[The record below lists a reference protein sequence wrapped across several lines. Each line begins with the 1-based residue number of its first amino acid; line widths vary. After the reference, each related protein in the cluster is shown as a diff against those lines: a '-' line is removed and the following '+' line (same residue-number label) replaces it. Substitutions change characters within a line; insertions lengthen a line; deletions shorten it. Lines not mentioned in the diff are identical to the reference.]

1 MGDARLR
8 RRRRAGTHGIATSP
22 ATSPSASSPS
32 PSSSAPRPP
41 LGKGGKGSKGG
52 KGGKCAKGGK
62 DDTVDLGDA
71 VGKGGKDGAS
81 GHVGEGAAA
90 PPTGTGVSAP
100 PAPPRP
106 HRPKALTD
114 PAETVPAA
122 RPPST
127 TGPFGDVWHDIK
139 RRILAKAGSPTD
151 GRLPRSW
158 AARGPVYLP
167 SPRAHGSA
175 FSNRTGS
182 IHRLPR
188 PRHRRTGRATSH
200 AALRGRE
207 DGAQQRLTTHV
218 FRCIVRLDHC
228 LITAPQL
235 ACHSDGATSLDL
247 FSCFVGSSHGNGEDG
262 ASHGGFPIAPCAPP
276 YGAAPP
282 QDTARLP
289 RRARRRDRLC
299 LCRTDARGGA
309 RRALRNCSQH
319 PRTGREPG
327 VRRWVQRAAAI
338 ARTFP
343 AWGSHL
349 PRCQAMRDPARPTS
363 RSEEGGAIAWRC
375 IAPPA
380 GDGSSAAA

>member
-1 MGDARLR
+1 M
-8 RRRRAGTHGIATSP
+8 
-22 ATSPSASSPS
+22 
-32 PSSSAPRPP
+32 
-41 LGKGGKGSKGG
+41 
-52 KGGKCAKGGK
+52 
-62 DDTVDLGDA
+62 DLGDA

-114 PAETVPAA
+114 PAESVPAA

-158 AARGPVYLP
+158 AARGPVYVP

-175 FSNRTGS
+175 FSNRKGS

-235 ACHSDGATSLDL
+235 ACHSDGATSL
-247 FSCFVGSSHGNGEDG
+247 GSSHGNGEDG
-262 ASHGGFPIAPCAPP
+262 ASHGGFPIASCAPP
-276 YGAAPP
+276 MAPH
-282 QDTARLP
+282 R
-289 RRARRRDRLC
+289 
-299 LCRTDARGGA
+299 
-309 RRALRNCSQH
+309 
-319 PRTGREPG
+319 PRTPPVLLVKPAAAIVSAYAGPTPAAAPG
-327 VRRWVQRAAAI
+327 VRSETVPNIRG
-338 ARTFP
+338 P
-343 AWGSHL
+343 KGS
-349 PRCQAMRDPARPTS
+349 RGS
-363 RSEEGGAIAWRC
+363 VG
-375 IAPPA
+375 
-380 GDGSSAAA
+380 GSSGRRQ